1 MMNYEI
7 IIVYL
12 FIYFLHRCIIY
23 ESVLYYLIYMYE
35 HTYNNHKVTVILAMN
50 LSPSSIPFE

>member
-1 MMNYEI
+1 MNYEI